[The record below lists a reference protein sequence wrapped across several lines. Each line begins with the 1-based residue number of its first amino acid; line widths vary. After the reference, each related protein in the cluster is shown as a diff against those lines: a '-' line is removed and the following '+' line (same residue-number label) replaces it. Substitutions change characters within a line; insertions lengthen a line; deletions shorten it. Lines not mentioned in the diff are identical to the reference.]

1 MSKGTSS
8 SHAQHYVA
16 PPTAANYNP
25 AVTLCIFHADLD
37 AFFVS
42 VEQLHDPSLKGKPVI
57 VGGDPGTRGVVSAA
71 SYEARSYGVHSAMPL
86 VQARRLC
93 PRAIFVPVHF
103 ERYVKAS
110 RQFMALLETM
120 AMVVEPLGLDEAFLD
135 VSELVPDFDAA
146 RAHAASLKHRVHDE
160 LGLTASVG
168 IATCKVVA
176 KVASEYDKPDGLV
189 LVRPGEEA
197 AFLSELAVGKLPGVG
212 SKTGETLRELGVS
225 TIGQLAVLPR
235 DVGRRRLGRYG
246 EQLRR
251 YAQGFDNSRVEP
263 RGEPRTM
270 SRETTFQTDTRDIS
284 FLQGTLR
291 SMCEHLS
298 RDLRSHKKQATTV
311 TLKLRY
317 EDFQTVTRQSTL
329 KEGSNA
335 GSVLYGEATR
345 LLEQLLTD
353 DDRRVRLIG
362 VRASRLSG
370 PQRQLDMFA
379 PDNTMVQNLERA
391 IARIRSRFGEDA
403 IRTGGDR

>member
-1 MSKGTSS
+1 M
-8 SHAQHYVA
+8 
-16 PPTAANYNP
+16 
-25 AVTLCIFHADLD
+25 TLCIFHADLD

-110 RQFMALLETM
+110 QQFMGLLETM
-120 AMVVEPLGLDEAFLD
+120 ATIVEPLGLDEAFLD

-146 RAHAASLKHRVHDE
+146 RTHAAKLKQRVHDD

-168 IATCKVVA
+168 IATCKIVA
-176 KVASEYDKPDGLV
+176 KVASDYDKPDGLV

-197 AFLSELAVGKLPGVG
+197 FFLSELAVGKLPGVG
-212 SKTGETLRELGVS
+212 SKTGETLRQLGVS
-225 TIGQLAVLPR
+225 TIGQLAVLPQ
-235 DVGRRRLGRYG
+235 DVAHRRLGRYG

-251 YAQGFDNSRVEP
+251 YAQGLDNSRVEP

-270 SRETTFQTDTRDIS
+270 SRETTFQADTRDIS

-335 GSVLYGEATR
+335 GSVLYDEATR
-345 LLEQLLTD
+345 LLGQLLAGN
-353 DDRRVRLIG
+353 DRRVRLVG
-362 VRASRLSG
+362 VRASRLSV

-379 PDNTMVQNLERA
+379 PDSAMVQNLERA
-391 IARIRSRFGEDA
+391 IARIRKRFGEGA
-403 IRTGGDR
+403 IRSGRDR